1 MKTCSPE
8 TAHGDEVRV
17 SVSDERL
24 GISPDLHES
33 IFDRFEQVEGGHR
46 RKTGVLGIGLSLI
59 KQLLALHGGR
69 IWVESEAGKG
79 SSFIF
84 AVPLSPDREAAG
96 GETSP
101 TAVQARSDSPW
112 RGRKVLVVDDL
123 ADYHQLMKMLMRSAG
138 QIQSAFNGQEAL
150 DALGRDH
157 PDFIIMDLRM
167 PFVDGFEAI
176 RRIKQNPETKDIPIL
191 GVSAQA
197 MAEDKDNCL
206 QAGADGYIA
215 KPIEFETLRREVRN
229 ILP

>member
-1 MKTCSPE
+1 
-8 TAHGDEVRV
+8 
-17 SVSDERL
+17 
-24 GISPDLHES
+24 
-33 IFDRFEQVEGGHR
+33 
-46 RKTGVLGIGLSLI
+46 
-59 KQLLALHGGR
+59 
-69 IWVESEAGKG
+69 
-79 SSFIF
+79 
-84 AVPLSPDREAAG
+84 
-96 GETSP
+96 
-101 TAVQARSDSPW
+101 
-112 RGRKVLVVDDL
+112 
-123 ADYHQLMKMLMRSAG
+123 MKMLMRSAG

-215 KPIEFETLRREVRN
+215 KPIEYETLRREVRN